1 MQGRETDGPSA
12 GAGPS
17 MEEIIFGTHATQDLR
32 LLYRTATHSG
42 LQHRCRVTP
51 QDPVPGKPV
60 TLAVEVGP
68 DLPVERAFCY
78 YTTDGSEPAGALG
91 VPRNGE
97 VAPFRRVDTT
107 WDTLLWG
114 YRARWES
121 ILPAQPEG
129 VLVRYR
135 IGAWSAGGP
144 EVFADWPDSKA
155 TSEEA
160 AKAFF
165 RHEPLPY
172 GYRGG
177 DAARGH
183 RFTYRVDRLRPPP
196 WAREAVVY
204 HIFVDRFHP
213 GGGGAWLQTED
224 LQRFCGGTLWGVLD
238 RLDYIAGLGAT
249 CLWLSPIFPS
259 PSTHGYDATDYEHV
273 EPRMGGDEALRALVA
288 AAHGRGLRVILDLVC
303 NHMSDQHPFFREA
316 LSDSTSRY
324 RNWFRFEEG
333 GHGYRSYFG
342 VRTMPEV
349 NLEHDAARAWMIDT
363 GRYWLREFD
372 VDGYRLDYATGAGP
386 GFWAE
391 FWGACKE
398 ERPDAFCFGE
408 VVEPSDV
415 QRTYLGRMD
424 GLLDFQFAYAIRRT
438 LGDRRWS
445 QEHFDHFMVGHHAYF
460 PEDDFLLLTF
470 LDNHDMDRFLFA
482 AGNDKEALRRAA
494 RLQMRMPGPPV
505 LYYGTEVGLS
515 QPASK
520 ASRPGTEPSR
530 APMVWDEGQDRDLLE
545 FYRSLIQE
553 RRQARP
559 WERRPAA
566 LEDG

>member
-1 MQGRETDGPSA
+1 
-12 GAGPS
+12 

-32 LLYRTATHSG
+32 LIYRTATHSG
-42 LQHRCRVTP
+42 LQHRSGLTP
-51 QDPVPGKPV
+51 QDPVPGEPV
-60 TLAVEVGP
+60 TLTVEVGP
-68 DLPVERAFCY
+68 DLPVEHVVGY
-78 YTTDGSEPAGALG
+78 YTTDGSEPAGAQG
-91 VPRNGE
+91 SPRNGE
-97 VAPFRRVDTT
+97 VVSFRRMATS

-114 YRARWES
+114 YRTRWEAR
-121 ILPAQPEG
+121 LPAQPEG
-129 VLVRYR
+129 ALVRYR
-135 IGAWSAGGP
+135 IGAWSPGAS
-144 EVFADWPDSKA
+144 EVYADWPDSKA

-165 RHEPLPY
+165 QHQSLPY
-172 GYRGG
+172 GYKGG
-177 DAARGH
+177 DPSRGH
-183 RFTYRVDRLRPPP
+183 VFTYRVDRLRPPP

-213 GGGGAWLQTED
+213 GDRRPWLQTTD

-288 AAHGRGLRVILDLVC
+288 AAHGRGMQVILDLVC
-303 NHMSDQHPFFREA
+303 NHLSDQHPFFREA
-316 LSDSTSRY
+316 LADSASPY
-324 RNWFRFEEG
+324 RKWFRFEG
-333 GHGYRSYFG
+333 AGNGYRSYFG

-349 NLEHDAARAWMIDT
+349 NLDYAASRAWMIDA
-363 GRYWLREFD
+363 GRYWLREFE

-391 FWGACKE
+391 FWGACKT

-424 GLLDFQFAYAIRRT
+424 GLLDFQFTYAVRRT
-438 LGDRRWS
+438 LADRRWS
-445 QEHFDHFMVGHHAYF
+445 KEEFDHFLAGHHAYF
-460 PEDDFLLLTF
+460 PEEDFLLLTF

-482 AGNDKEALRRAA
+482 AEDDKEALRQAA

-505 LYYGTEVGLS
+505 LYYGTEVGMT

-520 ASRPGTEPSR
+520 GSRPGTEPSR
-530 APMVWDEGQDRDLLE
+530 APMVWDEGQDRGLLE
-545 FYRSLIQE
+545 FYRELIQE
-553 RRQARP
+553 RRRARP

-566 LEDG
+566 PDV